1 MARVRARRRPP
12 GGPLPRPVGA
22 VLALRAPTHHR
33 GLTYINYKRKTKKR
47 TVAMLFGCFAGP
59 RSSLKKEISVEKGG
73 FSPDNAKTM
82 LNPTYAHTQG
92 VSGLSRYMRK
102 HRVICGGRRPR
113 WKFSV

>member
-1 MARVRARRRPP
+1 
-12 GGPLPRPVGA
+12 
-22 VLALRAPTHHR
+22 
-33 GLTYINYKRKTKKR
+33 
-47 TVAMLFGCFAGP
+47 MLFGCFAGP